1 MSRKGISLRGR
12 VPRLSALPRR
22 HGLIEQALWW
32 GAAIVGGAML
42 ARTIVSE
49 PLLSAGGLG
58 LLLFVL
64 VTWRRRESRL
74 PLIFLKALGIVL
86 VGYALFGRGF
96 AHIGFGGFLYVGEIV
111 LGLGL
116 LAVVLGGGIGPALRS
131 PIIYFLAAYMIWGA
145 LQTVPYLDDY
155 GLDALRDAVTW
166 GYAVFAFLVA
176 GFVLRLRM
184 FPKIVLAY
192 GRFLPWVLLAVPMQ
206 IVLDRMMGVALFVP
220 GFSDLNLLT
229 SRSGPLLVH
238 MAGAGTFLLVGLHRV
253 GRERQ
258 VIPLG
263 LKEWIWWTLWLVG
276 AGMAAVL
283 NRGGMLAV
291 TMALMTVFLLRPS
304 SRWGKMLLS
313 GALLTTVFV
322 VFNIGTASVKSQR
335 TFSPQQLITNYV
347 SVFGD
352 DTQQHLADTR
362 EWRLRWWRKIVD
374 YTVFGDYFWTG
385 KGFGINLLVSDAPTR
400 EVDPDVDLRSPHN
413 GHMTILARMGVPGF
427 FLWLLLQSV
436 FGAHMLRAYLR
447 ARSIGDEWW
456 ARINLWVL
464 SFWIAFLVNMSFGVF
479 LEGPYGGIWFWTVI
493 GIGIAALESQK
504 ASDRPTRR
512 RWTSRP
518 ATYPPLNDRY
528 VASRVS

>member
-1 MSRKGISLRGR
+1 MSRRG
-12 VPRLSALPRR
+12 SALVQRLITLTRR
-22 HGLIEQALWW
+22 HPYLEHALWW
-32 GAAIVGGAML
+32 GVAIVGGAVL
-42 ARTIVSE
+42 GRIIISE
-49 PLLSAGGLG
+49 PVLSAGGLA
-58 LLLFVL
+58 LLLFIL
-64 VTWRRRESRL
+64 VTWRRREARL
-74 PLIFLKALGIVL
+74 PLIFLKALGVVL
-86 VGYALFGRGF
+86 VGYALFGREF
-96 AHIGFGGFLYVGEIV
+96 AHIGLGGFLYVGEIV

-116 LAVVLGGGIGPALRS
+116 LAVVLGGGIGPAFRS
-131 PIIYFLAAYMIWGA
+131 PIAYFLLAYMTWGA
-145 LQTVPYLDDY
+145 LQTLPYLDDY

-184 FPKIVLAY
+184 FPKMVLAY
-192 GRFLPWVLLAVPMQ
+192 GRFLPWVLLAVPVQ
-206 IVLDRMMGVALFVP
+206 IILSRMFQMSFLLP
-220 GFSDLNLLT
+220 GGINLLN
-229 SRSGPLLVH
+229 SKSGPLLVH
-238 MAGAGTFLLVGLHRV
+238 MAGAGTFLLVGLHRL

-258 VIPLG
+258 IIPLG

-322 VFNIGTASVKSQR
+322 VFNMGTPSSKSQR

-362 EWRLRWWRKIVD
+362 EWRLRWWRKIVS

-413 GHMTILARMGVPGF
+413 GHMTILARMGVPGL
-427 FLWLLLQSV
+427 FLWVLLQSV
-436 FGAHMLRAYLR
+436 FGVHMLRAYLR

-456 ARINLWVL
+456 ARINLWIL
-464 SFWIAFLVNMSFGVF
+464 AFWIAFLVNMSFGVY

-493 GIGIAALESQK
+493 GLGMAALVSQK

-512 RWTSRP
+512 QWTSSSSGYPRP
-518 ATYPPLNDRY
+518 DERY
-528 VASRVS
+528 VARSIS